1 VDGPDRRGL
10 AQFNGAVRPRRTWSP
25 VIGGDIEGLAPER
38 PGQRGPGPNWPEV
51 EANEIDLAP
60 ETGPK
65 PSLRRAGQ
73 TGSTE
78 NVERATG
85 QLASGRWWS
94 RRGVEWFAGGWAAW

>member
-1 VDGPDRRGL
+1 M
-10 AQFNGAVRPRRTWSP
+10 
-25 VIGGDIEGLAPER
+25 
-38 PGQRGPGPNWPEV
+38 
-51 EANEIDLAP
+51 EANEIDLAS

-85 QLASGRWWS
+85 QLASGRCWS
-94 RRGVEWFAGGWAAW
+94 RRGVEWLSGGSATR

>member
-1 VDGPDRRGL
+1 
-10 AQFNGAVRPRRTWSP
+10 
-25 VIGGDIEGLAPER
+25 
-38 PGQRGPGPNWPEV
+38 V

-60 ETGPK
+60 ETRPK

-94 RRGVEWFAGGWAAW
+94 RWSIEGLAGGQAAGRSIGIA